1 MNVNLSA
8 QKVGGYDQ
16 SMADTSGDRSK
27 FFPAIEKKHGEK
39 IQYWIKLLQDLETT
53 KYPEQ
58 IAFLRENYGFSQAHA
73 NALVMYVRGSTSS
86 KRVATPAE
94 FFKGLDPVT
103 RKTAKL
109 IFSTII
115 EKYPD
120 LELVI
125 AWNQPM
131 LRQGKAYIIGIS
143 VSKNHMTIN
152 PFSDDVIKLFAKKLS
167 KYTVNKTTFTVPLDW
182 KVDGVL
188 LRSIAKARLAE
199 IP

>member
-1 MNVNLSA
+1 
-8 QKVGGYDQ
+8 
-16 SMADTSGDRSK
+16 MADTSGDRSR
-27 FFPAIEKKHGEK
+27 FFPAIEKKYGEK
-39 IQYWIKLLQDLETT
+39 IQHWISRLQDLETT
-53 KYPEQ
+53 KYPDQ
-58 IAFLRENYGFSQAHA
+58 IAYLRENYGFSQAHA
-73 NALVMYVRGSTSS
+73 NALVMYVRGSTTS
-86 KRVATPAE
+86 KRVATPSE
-94 FFKGLDPVT
+94 YFKSIDPVA

-109 IFSTII
+109 IFSSITQ
-115 EKYPD
+115 KYPD

-152 PFSDDVIKLFAKKLS
+152 PFSDDVIKLFKKRLS

-199 IP
+199 LP

>member
-1 MNVNLSA
+1 
-8 QKVGGYDQ
+8 
-16 SMADTSGDRSK
+16 MADASGDRSQ

-39 IQYWIKLLQDLETT
+39 IQHWISLLQELETT

-58 IAFLRENYGFSQAHA
+58 IAYLRENYGFSQAHA

-94 FFKGLDPVT
+94 FFKGLEPVT

-109 IFSTII
+109 IFSTIT

-143 VSKNHMTIN
+143 VSKKHMTIN

-182 KVDGVL
+182 KVDSQL
-188 LRSIAKARLAE
+188 LLALTKARLAE
-199 IP
+199 LP